1 MVSVDKRHLIL
12 QRMHRGTTCNPTAAD
27 SKRFGYGGDLHRP
40 TGRTTAGIAN
50 EAGAF
55 GTASRRAEVDRE
67 LRCPTALGGEVDDR
81 D

>member
-1 MVSVDKRHLIL
+1 
-12 QRMHRGTTCNPTAAD
+12 MHRGTTCNTTAAD
-27 SKRFGYGGDLHRP
+27 SKRVGYGGDLQRL

-55 GTASRRAEVDRE
+55 GSASRRAEVDRE
-67 LRCPTALGGEVDDR
+67 LRCPAARGGEVDDR